1 MKKALYNKICLSVSK
16 EFAVKISDNFHIV
29 FMKIDSD
36 IKPIAIK
43 LPEMLGYVQQNV
55 QMVDIYCPCIK
66 IRHNCRRLIAF
77 MIFGAVQQLR
87 FETSGHSRG

>member
-1 MKKALYNKICLSVSK
+1 
-16 EFAVKISDNFHIV
+16 VKISDNFHIV